1 MQLSEFV
8 RQGVSLL
15 VRDSGGCSALHIA
28 AQKGHTE
35 LVSYILQQGE
45 AVGDVRVYVCSLIHI
60 LTHVSSSGS
69 KVLLDLADREKYDE
83 SFHFIPLAFM

>member
-1 MQLSEFV
+1 M
-8 RQGVSLL
+8 
-15 VRDSGGCSALHIA
+15 VRDSGGCSALHRA

-45 AVGDVRVYVCSLIHI
+45 AVHDVQVYVCSVI
-60 LTHVSSSGS
+60 LNPYCHPHLTPVSSSGS

-83 SFHFIPLAFM
+83 SFHFSRFYVEMCV